1 MAVVLLGG
9 FAFALLQSLINPVLP
24 RLREELGTTQ
34 THITWVVTAFRRAWR
49 PGSAP
54 TSAPSAAPWE
64 RRSWEGSP
72 APAPATA
79 AARRGRVHLRLRRA
93 RRRRGGA
100 ALAAWLVPRRGAA
113 EPAAAKG
120 PIAARS

>member
-9 FAFALLQSLINPVLP
+9 FAFALPQSLSNPVLP
-24 RLREELGTTQ
+24 RLRKEPGTTQ
-34 THITWVVTAFRRAWR
+34 THLTWVVTAFRRARR
-49 PGSAP
+49 PESAP

-64 RRSWEGSP
+64 RRSLEGSS

-79 AARRGRVHLRLRRA
+79 GRPPRPGTCGFAALAVAGV
-93 RRRRGGA
+93 GA
-100 ALAAWLVPRRGAA
+100 VLAAWLVPRRGAA

-120 PIAARS
+120 PIADRS

>member
-1 MAVVLLGG
+1 MAVVLLGV
-9 FAFALLQSLINPVLP
+9 FAFALPQCLSNRVLP
-24 RLREELGTTQ
+24 RLRKEPGTTQ
-34 THITWVVTAFRRAWR
+34 THLTWVVTAFRRARR

-64 RRSWEGSP
+64 RRSWEGSS

-79 AARRGRVHLRLRRA
+79 SSPPRPGTCGFAALAVA
-93 RRRRGGA
+93 VVGA
-100 ALAAWLVPRRGAA
+100 VLAAWLVPRGGAT
-113 EPAAAKG
+113 EPAAAKD